1 MIRRPYDMLN
11 NDTHVP
17 NPTML
22 LIARILLGV
31 GILSLILLTVVQRF
45 LGTSQLV
52 HFWMYIVCYALPPC
66 LLLLALAFRLQYSIS
81 KMWPRRILVWLLVLI
96 VLVIGTVAY
105 SLAMINAQY
114 GMNPVA
120 YYTHPE
126 TGHRLV
132 VMKGIDVDSLFAA
145 QEAAAA
151 AQATAAETAETTAA
165 ERETTEADAAETTA
179 AETDA
184 TEAGTAE
191 TTAAETN
198 ATEAETADAGTAGTE
213 TAEAAAEAPEI
224 RYVYGVYVL
233 RNRLLFAPLLGGEVL
248 STKGVD
254 YVDWSEDGNQADVT
268 IFDVDGVERHILIDY
283 NADEQKL
290 LEEYQRQQEQ
300 LEGQDPA
307 SSADEAQAAS

>member
-126 TGHRLV
+126 TGNRLG
-132 VMKGIDVDSLFAA
+132 VMKGIDDDSLLAA
-145 QEAAAA
+145 QEG
-151 AQATAAETAETTAA
+151 ETGH
-165 ERETTEADAAETTA
+165 AD
-179 AETDA
+179 
-184 TEAGTAE
+184 
-191 TTAAETN
+191 
-198 ATEAETADAGTAGTE
+198 
-213 TAEAAAEAPEI
+213 
-224 RYVYGVYVL
+224 
-233 RNRLLFAPLLGGEVL
+233 
-248 STKGVD
+248 
-254 YVDWSEDGNQADVT
+254 
-268 IFDVDGVERHILIDY
+268 
-283 NADEQKL
+283 
-290 LEEYQRQQEQ
+290 
-300 LEGQDPA
+300 
-307 SSADEAQAAS
+307 